1 VEHTGLH
8 PLQGLHTQEQQQH
21 SPCEQEGQALRN
33 VPASVG
39 RGWGGGGQQ
48 GRNLIIRQY
57 S

>member
-1 VEHTGLH
+1 MEHTGLH